1 MEGLIP
7 FVYRA
12 IVQYRNGNQGPLA
25 TWFPESPS
33 ASYMRLPG
41 DSGRLQAS
49 DIHLFRPDCGFNN
62 LTSTSPPTTTGT
74 AATAATTST
83 TQVIVSSGVQ
93 SPICRLTTRR
103 IIT

>member
-41 DSGRLQAS
+41 DSGRFQAS
-49 DIHLFRPDCGFNN
+49 DLHFFRPDCGFINAT
-62 LTSTSPPTTTGT
+62 LPSAATSTATTV
-74 AATAATTST
+74 TST
-83 TQVIVSSGVQ
+83 TQVLVSSGVQ
-93 SPICRLTTRR
+93 SPVCRLTNRR
-103 IIT
+103 MVA